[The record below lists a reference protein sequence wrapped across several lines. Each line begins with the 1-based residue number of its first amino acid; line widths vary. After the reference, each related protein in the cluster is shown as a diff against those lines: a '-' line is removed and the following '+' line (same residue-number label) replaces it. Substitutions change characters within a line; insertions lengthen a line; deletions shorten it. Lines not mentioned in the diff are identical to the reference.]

1 MSSFNGF
8 KEVAAD
14 KLDTLDFNPYKK
26 IGKEWFLVTAGD
38 ESGWNTMTASWGF
51 AGVMWGKN
59 CLITAIRPQRYTKEF
74 IDGSDTFSIT
84 ILPDGYRDTLNY
96 FGSVSGRDED
106 KIAKSGLTVEK
117 CENTPY
123 FAEGKLV
130 LICRKMFAQEIKAE
144 SFIDKEA
151 LEKWYPNNDLHTLYV
166 AEIVKVLEK

>member
-1 MSSFNGF
+1 MREIAAENINENIF
-8 KEVAAD
+8 KLIGKDWMLVAAEKD
-14 KLDTLDFNPYKK
+14 
-26 IGKEWFLVTAGD
+26 GKTNA
-38 ESGWNTMTASWGF
+38 MTASWGF

-130 LICRKMFAQEIKAE
+130 FICRKMFAQEIKAE

-151 LEKWYPNNDLHTLYV
+151 FEKWYPNNDLHTLYV

>member
-1 MSSFNGF
+1 MREIAAENINENIF
-8 KEVAAD
+8 KLIGKDWMLVAAQKD
-14 KLDTLDFNPYKK
+14 
-26 IGKEWFLVTAGD
+26 GKTNA
-38 ESGWNTMTASWGF
+38 MTASWGF

-117 CENTPY
+117 CENTP
-123 FAEGKLV
+123 
-130 LICRKMFAQEIKAE
+130 
-144 SFIDKEA
+144 
-151 LEKWYPNNDLHTLYV
+151 
-166 AEIVKVLEK
+166 

>member
-1 MSSFNGF
+1 MREIAAENINENIF
-8 KEVAAD
+8 KLIGKDWMLVAAQKD
-14 KLDTLDFNPYKK
+14 
-26 IGKEWFLVTAGD
+26 GKTNA
-38 ESGWNTMTASWGF
+38 MTASWGF

-106 KIAKSGLTVEK
+106 KIAKSGLTVEE

>member
-1 MSSFNGF
+1 M
-8 KEVAAD
+8 
-14 KLDTLDFNPYKK
+14 KLHKINIEDERSLDFIYK
-26 IGKEWFLVTAGD
+26 INKETALLTAKND
-38 ESGWNTMTASWGF
+38 LKVNTMTIAWGSVGF
-51 AGVMWGKN
+51 LWYKPIIEVYV
-59 CLITAIRPQRYTKEF
+59 RESRYTLEF
-74 IDGSDTFSIT
+74 MESSEYFSVCFFPSEYKDKLIYLGT
-84 ILPDGYRDTLNY
+84 H
-96 FGSVSGRDED
+96 SGRDED

-151 LEKWYPNNDLHTLYV
+151 LEKWYHNNDFHTLYV

>member
-1 MSSFNGF
+1 MREIAAENINENIF
-8 KEVAAD
+8 KLIGKDWMLVAAQKD
-14 KLDTLDFNPYKK
+14 
-26 IGKEWFLVTAGD
+26 GKTNA
-38 ESGWNTMTASWGF
+38 MTASWGF

-96 FGSVSGRDED
+96 FGSVSRRDED

>member
-1 MSSFNGF
+1 MREIAAENINENIF
-8 KEVAAD
+8 KLIGKDWMLVAAQKD
-14 KLDTLDFNPYKK
+14 
-26 IGKEWFLVTAGD
+26 GKTNA
-38 ESGWNTMTASWGF
+38 MTASWGF

-106 KIAKSGLTVEK
+106 KIAKSGLTVKK

>member
-1 MSSFNGF
+1 MREIAAENINENIF
-8 KEVAAD
+8 KLIGKDWMLVAAQKD
-14 KLDTLDFNPYKK
+14 
-26 IGKEWFLVTAGD
+26 GKTNA
-38 ESGWNTMTASWGF
+38 MTASWGF

-151 LEKWYPNNDLHTLYV
+151 LEKWYTNNDLHTLYV

>member
-1 MSSFNGF
+1 MREITAENINENIF
-8 KEVAAD
+8 KLIGKDWMLVAAQKD
-14 KLDTLDFNPYKK
+14 
-26 IGKEWFLVTAGD
+26 GKTNA
-38 ESGWNTMTASWGF
+38 MTASWGF

-151 LEKWYPNNDLHTLYV
+151 LEKWYHNNDLHTLYV

>member
-1 MSSFNGF
+1 MREIAAENINENIF
-8 KEVAAD
+8 KLIGKDWMLVAAQKD
-14 KLDTLDFNPYKK
+14 
-26 IGKEWFLVTAGD
+26 GKTNA
-38 ESGWNTMTASWGF
+38 MTASWGF

-151 LEKWYPNNDLHTLYV
+151 LEKWYTNNDFHTLYV

>member
-1 MSSFNGF
+1 MREIAAENINENIF
-8 KEVAAD
+8 KLIGKDWMLVAAQ
-14 KLDTLDFNPYKK
+14 KN
-26 IGKEWFLVTAGD
+26 GKTNA
-38 ESGWNTMTASWGF
+38 MTASWGF

>member
-1 MSSFNGF
+1 MREIAAENINENIF
-8 KEVAAD
+8 KLIGKDWMLVAAQKD
-14 KLDTLDFNPYKK
+14 
-26 IGKEWFLVTAGD
+26 GKTNA
-38 ESGWNTMTASWGF
+38 MTASWGF
-51 AGVMWGKN
+51 VGVMWGKN

-151 LEKWYPNNDLHTLYV
+151 LEKWYTNNDLHTLYV

>member
-1 MSSFNGF
+1 MREIAAENINENIF
-8 KEVAAD
+8 KLIGKDWMLVAAQKD
-14 KLDTLDFNPYKK
+14 
-26 IGKEWFLVTAGD
+26 GKTNA
-38 ESGWNTMTASWGF
+38 MTASWGF

-144 SFIDKEA
+144 SFIDKGA